1 MNEQRPRV
9 NRTKRSQGTHT
20 LARFIR
26 LRLVFHFCCA
36 SLSYAQSVSFLAHR
50 DIPLAIGGI
59 NTGCCAVV
67 SGDFNGD
74 GKPDL
79 VVSLGTGTFV
89 LLVGDGAGGFKAPTV
104 LATFNG
110 AIEQLLAANVN
121 RDGKLDLLFGS
132 SRPSQTYLLLGR
144 GDGTFQAPVVVG
156 SGRLLFIADL
166 NRDGISDLGVRDSG
180 ACDLQ
185 VQLGNG
191 DGTFQKPLG
200 CLIGPEAMSGEAAVG
215 DFNGDGKPD
224 LVWSSGRSNG
234 GVHLFLG
241 NGDGTFRFQST
252 FEAHGSRER
261 KVLAVGDLNHDG
273 KLDVVVGTFAF
284 IEVFFGKGDGT
295 MQDGIQIPVD
305 FEHNT
310 DPELGQEIYI
320 ADLNGD
326 GIPDIATD
334 NVVILGNADGTFR
347 PVQYLLMAS
356 AGAASLAC
364 ADLNGDRLPDLVYVE
379 YDQFGQTATG
389 LSVLLNYTPGPP
401 SSVVGYS
408 AATGIGPL
416 APSSIAS
423 VYGKNLARTTAS
435 AAGLTLPT
443 QLGGISLRVRDGTD
457 TVRLAPLFYVS
468 PTQINFLVPGQT
480 AVGPVVLSVD
490 DRSSLFVETANAT
503 PVTQIAPAIFT
514 ANEQGQ
520 GPAAATAVR
529 ILSDGTQQPVPVFN
543 CTGLGQCTTVPI
555 DVTGGHPVYLS
566 LYGTGF
572 RSAPVQQHTQCKVG
586 GVNAVVQFAGAQTA
600 FPGLDQINIL
610 LPPTLASGTASVQCQ
625 FDFQITFQFG
635 GATTNPVQIEI
646 K

>member
-1 MNEQRPRV
+1 MISKFLP
-9 NRTKRSQGTHT
+9 
-20 LARFIR
+20 I
-26 LRLVFHFCCA
+26 LRAVVLLCGA
-36 SLSYAQSVSFLAHR
+36 SCLSYAQTVSFLGHR
-50 DIPLAIGGI
+50 EIPMGPGSCVGLGPS
-59 NTGCCAVV
+59 CWAVV

-79 VVSLGTGTFV
+79 VVSVGTGTLV
-89 LLVGDGAGGFKAPTV
+89 LLLGDGAGGFKAPLV
-104 LATFNG
+104 LTTFNDG
-110 AIEQLLAANVN
+110 IQELLAADVN
-121 RDGKLDLLFGS
+121 RDGKLDLLVGTYGS
-132 SRPSQTYLLLGR
+132 ATGSYRTYVLLGK
-144 GDGTFQAPVVVG
+144 GDGMFQSAAQAVG
-156 SGRLLFIADL
+156 SGSPLFVADV
-166 NRDGISDLGVRDSG
+166 NGDGIPDLGIRGYSG
-180 ACDLQ
+180 CALS

-191 DGTFQKPLG
+191 DGTFQQPLA
-200 CLIGPEAMSGEAAVG
+200 CVNVPEGMSGEAVIG

-241 NGDGTFRFQST
+241 NGDGTFSFRST

-273 KLDVVVGTFAF
+273 KLDVVVGAFAF

-310 DPELGQEIYI
+310 DSELGHEIFI
-320 ADLNGD
+320 TDLNGD
-326 GIPDIATD
+326 GKPDIATD
-334 NVVILGNADGTFR
+334 NVVILGNGDGTFR
-347 PVQYLLMAS
+347 PVQYLLTAS

-364 ADLNGDRLPDLVYVE
+364 ADLNGDGLPDLVYVD

-389 LSVLLNYTPGPP
+389 LSVLLNNSPSPP
-401 SSVVGYS
+401 SSVLGYS
-408 AATGIGPL
+408 AATGTSLL

-423 VYGKNLARTTAS
+423 VYGTNLARTTAS
-435 AAGLTLPT
+435 AAGSTLPT
-443 QLGGISLRVRDGTD
+443 QLGGTSVRVRDSTN

-468 PTQINFLVPGQT
+468 PTQINFLVPDQT
-480 AVGPVVLSVD
+480 ALGPAVLTVD
-490 DRSSLFVETANAT
+490 NGTSLLAETANAT
-503 PVTQIAPAIFT
+503 PVAQIAPAIFS

-529 ILSDGTQQPVPVFN
+529 ILADGTQQPVPVFN
-543 CTGLGQCTTVPI
+543 CTGPGQCTTVPI
-555 DVTGGHPVYLS
+555 VLAAGQPVYLS

-572 RSAPVQQHTQCKVG
+572 RSAPVQKNTQCTVG
-586 GVNAVVQFAGAQTA
+586 GVNAVVQFAGAQPA

-610 LPPTLASGTASVQCQ
+610 LPATLVSGTTSVQCT
-625 FDFQITFQFG
+625 FAFQITLLS
-635 GATTNPVQIEI
+635 ADPTTNPVQIEI